1 MRATLARPAQL
12 YLWLVVAGAA
22 VLLAGWSLAW
32 PDHLAALSA
41 NAGATSARQVALE
54 AILVLLG
61 IIATH
66 FPLVVT
72 PRYEVDVSTAVYFAT
87 LLLFGPP
94 AAMLLNGASQL
105 LGETSLGLRRLAA
118 GRRMRSA
125 RSILFNSAQVMLATG
140 AGGAAY
146 YAWLPHQAPALLDR
160 VENLWAIPAAA
171 AAVYLTNT
179 AAVATMT
186 GLQLQQR
193 PLEVWRRASRRDLLP
208 EAGLFLVGLL
218 AARSG
223 AHDLVLLILMVL
235 PATIIY
241 LLMKRTVQL
250 IAQTIAAVEAL
261 ADVVDQRD
269 RYTFEHS
276 RRVAA
281 YAVHL
286 ARHLGLPL
294 EELETLRL
302 AARVHDLGKIGVPD
316 RVLHKPGRLTAEEW
330 AIMRRHP
337 QIGHDIL
344 AQFPEYR
351 RGKELVLAHH
361 ERLDGKGYPRG
372 LRSLDLAAQILA
384 VADAFDAMTS
394 DRPYRRALP
403 LQTALAEIERGK
415 GSQWPD
421 RVAEALIELATAGSG
436 PFAALHATT
445 SAGQQGP
452 SSAGRA
458 DAPLPPEAVQAGG
471 EPALPARGRQRYVGR
486 AASASGAPGSESDP
500 SSVLVR
506 VSTRHRRSP
515 KVSAT

>member
-1 MRATLARPAQL
+1 MRAKLARPAQL
-12 YLWLVVAGAA
+12 YLWLVVASAT

-32 PDHLAALSA
+32 PGHLAALAASA
-41 NAGATSARQVALE
+41 DAADARQLAL
-54 AILVLLG
+54 AIILVLLG
-61 IIATH
+61 VVATH
-66 FPLVVT
+66 FPLGVT

-94 AAMLLNGASQL
+94 VAMLLNGASQL
-105 LGETSLGLRRLAA
+105 LGEASLGLRRLAA

-125 RSILFNSAQVMLATG
+125 RSILFNTAQVMLATG
-140 AGGAAY
+140 LGGAAY

-160 VENLWAIPAAA
+160 VENLWAIPIA
-171 AAVYLTNT
+171 AAVIYLANT

-193 PLEVWRRASRRDLLP
+193 PLEVWRRAWQRDLLP
-208 EAGLFLVGLL
+208 EAGLLLIGLL

-223 AHDLVLLILMVL
+223 AHDLVLLILLVL
-235 PATIIY
+235 PAAIIY

-261 ADVVDQRD
+261 ADVVDRRD

-281 YAVHL
+281 YAVHV

-372 LRSLDLAAQILA
+372 LQTLDLAAQILA

-403 LQTALAEIERGK
+403 LQVALDEIERGK
-415 GSQWPD
+415 GSQWPA
-421 RVAEALIELATAGSG
+421 RVADTLIQLAAAGSG
-436 PFAALHATT
+436 PFATLHATLPT
-445 SAGQQGP
+445 PNLSSGSIETPAPPEPAHLSGEPRAAP
-452 SSAGRA
+452 SSR
-458 DAPLPPEAVQAGG
+458 
-471 EPALPARGRQRYVGR
+471 RRYAGR